1 MSPGW
6 PVWIDLPDPFG
17 WCAAIRV
24 DPAAPAA
31 DELPALEAG
40 VALGLLHPD
49 ERAAAS
55 GLGRERRRDWSAG
68 RLALRAALGRVDAS
82 LADHGPI
89 SADDRGAPR
98 LPVGFAGSISHKRGL
113 AVAIAAVT
121 EGWMLGVD
129 VELDAPP
136 RVDVSRRV
144 LTDAERAVIAPLD
157 DLARGR
163 AQMLRF
169 AIKEAIYK
177 AVDPRV
183 RRYVGF
189 QEVELDGI
197 EDGGAVGAARVTSG
211 LGMEIEAAWVRWAGM
226 FIAAARAR

>member
-1 MSPGW
+1 MSTGW
-6 PVWIDLPDPFG
+6 VELPEPFG

-24 DPAAPAA
+24 DPEAPAR
-31 DELPALEAG
+31 DGLPALEAG

-49 ERAAAS
+49 ERAAAA
-55 GLGRERRRDWSAG
+55 GLGRDRRRDWSAG
-68 RLALRAALGRVDAS
+68 RLALRAALGRVDAA
-82 LADHGPI
+82 LAEHGPI

-98 LPVGFAGSISHKRGL
+98 LPAGLTGSISHKRGL
-113 AVAIAAVT
+113 AVAVAALT

-136 RVDVSRRV
+136 RIDVSRRI
-144 LTDAERAVIAPLD
+144 LTDAEREVIAPLD
-157 DLARGR
+157 DHARGR
-163 AQMLRF
+163 AQVLRF

-189 QEVELDGI
+189 QEVELDRI
-197 EDGGAVGAARVTSG
+197 DDGGAAGAAIVTSG
-211 LGMEIEAAWVRWAGM
+211 LGLAIEAAWVRWAGVI
-226 FIAAARAR
+226 IAAARAR